1 MVRQG
6 KRKRNYID
14 KATCHDNFHVLKRI
28 PHGNR
33 INLKKFITDCDEQ
46 LLQIAT
52 TFLLLIATA
61 FLLQIAIAQTLCLV
75 SGLSG
80 LVL

>member
-6 KRKRNYID
+6 KGKRNYID
-14 KATCHDNFHVLKRI
+14 KRI

-33 INLKKFITDCDEQ
+33 INLKKFITDCDAQ

-61 FLLQIAIAQTLCLV
+61 FSLQIAIAQTLCLV